1 MKKIERL
8 KLISKI
14 IQEKEIS
21 TQDELTSELIL
32 SGANISQSTV
42 SRDLNELNLIKIEGK
57 TKKSKYALPN
67 SEINELPP
75 QLINLFKHVTV
86 SIESANNLIVVKT
99 LAGHANSAGT
109 AIDQMHFP
117 QILGTVAGDDT
128 LLIIA
133 KSNPDAEIIV
143 KSLRTL

>member
-1 MKKIERL
+1 MKKIDRL

-42 SRDLNELNLIKIEGK
+42 SRDLNELNLIKVEGK

-67 SEINELPP
+67 SEINKLPP

-86 SIESANNLIVVKT
+86 SIELANNLIVVKT

-143 KSLRTL
+143 KSLRAL